1 MAPHATTP
9 LNWDY
14 FISQSGKRWEPSAIR
29 GLFPL
34 EKIPG
39 MVSLLAGKPNAETFP
54 FSAITVSL
62 KPIVLLHFSVLHPPV
77 PLTPPSPAPQ
87 IPTDQPEQ
95 LVVESEA
102 LTEGLQYGPT
112 AGLGG
117 LVKWLENLQEK
128 RHQRALDGSWRVSVG
143 SGSQDLIN
151 KAFCSLI
158 NDGDSVLLESPVY
171 SGTLGL
177 LKQHNCDLIV
187 TSTDSESLAEV
198 SVDTAGM
205 RPDALEDILANW
217 TAKFPG
223 KRFPKLLYTIP
234 TGSNPTGCSSP
245 LERRE
250 KILSLVRQYNLLL
263 LEDDAYHY
271 LSFDPENITP
281 SYFELEARSGG
292 ETGRVVRFDSFSKIL
307 SSGMRL
313 GFLTAAKPLVDIVD
327 LHTANTNLQPS
338 STTQAMVLVL
348 LNKWG
353 LDGFLAHTRRVA
365 AFYKAKRDMFE
376 KVAHKYLDGL
386 ASWVSPDAGMFVR
399 PFLPLVP
406 PPSSA
411 LTPRTRARKLFL
423 DLHLTTD
430 GTAGDS
436 SSLIST
442 TAVQKGVLAVPGVGF
457 LPNGGVSSFVRVSF
471 SLATEEDA
479 ELAFQRLRAC
489 VLEARGGKA

>member
-62 KPIVLLHFSVLHPPV
+62 KPI
-77 PLTPPSPAPQ
+77 

-177 LKQHNCDLIV
+177 LKQHNCDLI
-187 TSTDSESLAEV
+187 EV
-198 SVDTAGM
+198 PVDTAGM

-386 ASWVSPDAGMFVR
+386 ASWVSPDAGMF
-399 PFLPLVP
+399 
-406 PPSSA
+406 
-411 LTPRTRARKLFL
+411 LFL